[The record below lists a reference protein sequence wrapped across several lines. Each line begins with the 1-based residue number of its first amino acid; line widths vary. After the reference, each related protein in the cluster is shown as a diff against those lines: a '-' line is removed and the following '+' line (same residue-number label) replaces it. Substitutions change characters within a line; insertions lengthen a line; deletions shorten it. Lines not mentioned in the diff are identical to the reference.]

1 MLAKI
6 QHAVARDE
14 VARRLRQKHLAA
26 MAHGCDPRGAM
37 DIDPGVA
44 LVRDQRFP
52 GVQTHTNTYRGCKR
66 RLSGVRGRNGIRGA
80 REHDEESISLRIH
93 LHPLVASKGLTQN
106 AAMLRERLHIRVAKL
121 MQQPRR
127 PLDVRE

>member
-1 MLAKI
+1 
-6 QHAVARDE
+6 
-14 VARRLRQKHLAA
+14 

-44 LVRDQRFP
+44 LVRNQRFP
-52 GVQTHTNTYRGCKR
+52 GVQTHTNTDRRYKR
-66 RLSGVRGRNGIRGA
+66 RLSSTRGSNGIRRA
-80 REHDEESISLRIH
+80 RKRDEESIPLRIH
-93 LHPLVASKGLTQN
+93 LDPLVASKGLTQN
-106 AAMLRERLHIRVAKL
+106 AAMLRERLHIRLAEL